1 MKKAICFLASVLIIV
16 CVCSVYVFAENEEYE
31 LENFPKEV
39 SDELFSTM
47 SDEVREALE
56 AIGIN
61 DLDFKSVYNFSFG
74 SVLSYFTP
82 QLKEKGSRVLSGF
95 FELLVCVMLLS
106 VFGVILEDG
115 KNKKLFSLFSS
126 ALIAVIILPSV
137 QNVLSSGISVLKIS
151 NTFIV
156 SYVPVLTLILSFSG
170 NAASAMLFNSFLLG
184 MCEVMSAVINNV
196 VVQFMGCFICLSVT
210 YSLDENLRVQRL
222 ISAVNKGVTLILT
235 SAASLFSGILT
246 VKNVMA
252 VSLDSLSVRGVRFLL
267 SSFIPIIGSSI
278 SEAYSS
284 VLGSINLIKGSVSV
298 IGIIAIAVINLPV
311 IAETFM
317 YYLSFSALAYI
328 SEISSCNQVSDVL
341 RAIASVMRILIV
353 LIVFEMFVLVISTG
367 IILTIKNA

>member
-1 MKKAICFLASVLIIV
+1 MKKAFSFLVSVLIIL
-16 CVCSVYVFAENEEYE
+16 CICSVSVFAENEEYE
-31 LENFPKEV
+31 LQDFQKEV

-47 SDEVREALE
+47 SDDVSEALE

-61 DLDFKSVYNFSFG
+61 DLDFKSVYNFSFS

-82 QLKEKGSRVLSGF
+82 QLKEKGSRVLSVF
-95 FELLVCVMLLS
+95 FELLTCVMLLS

-184 MCEVMSAVINNV
+184 VCEIMSAFINNV
-196 VVQFMGCFICLSVT
+196 VVQFIGCFICLSVT
-210 YSLDENLRVQRL
+210 YSLDESLRVQRL

-298 IGIIAIAVINLPV
+298 IGIIAIVVINLPV

-328 SEISSCNQVSDVL
+328 SEISNCNQVSDVL